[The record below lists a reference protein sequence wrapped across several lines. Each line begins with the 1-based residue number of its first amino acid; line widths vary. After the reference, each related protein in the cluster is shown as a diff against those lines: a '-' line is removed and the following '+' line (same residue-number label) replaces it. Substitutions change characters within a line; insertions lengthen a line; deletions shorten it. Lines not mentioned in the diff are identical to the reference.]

1 MAVSGQMNM
10 VNPREKKTPRSNT
23 ASFGRHSLS
32 FYLRSAGTYLIM
44 IALGLFFFVPIL
56 WMVSVSLKSM
66 NETFAIPPTLLPQA
80 WQWSNYLKA
89 MTVVPFAR
97 YFMNSLLI
105 CTGTVVGTVLS
116 CSLVAY
122 ALSRIRWWGRTII
135 FVLVLA
141 SMMLPGQVTMIPV
154 FVFFRKL
161 GWVGTFAPLIVPTFF
176 GNAFYI
182 FMMRQFFLT
191 IPEELLDAARIDGAS
206 YFVIY
211 WRIMLPL
218 SVPVISTVALFSFLS
233 SWNDFL
239 GPLIYLT
246 KDSMW
251 TIAIGLRG
259 FQSQHGWEWE
269 LLMAAAVIFTL
280 PCILLYFFA
289 QRSFMRGIVTT
300 GFK

>member
-1 MAVSGQMNM
+1 MAVSSQLNT
-10 VNPREKKTPRSNT
+10 VKPRVKKGNRNIA
-23 ASFGRHSLS
+23 ASLAEHSFS
-32 FYLRSAGTYLIM
+32 FYLRAAGTYLIL
-44 IALGLFFFVPIL
+44 ILLGLFFFVPIL

-66 NETFAIPPTLLPQA
+66 NETFAVPPSLLPQV
-80 WQWSNYLKA
+80 WQWSNYVKA
-89 MTVVPFAR
+89 MTAVPFAR
-97 YFMNSLLI
+97 YLMNSLLI

-116 CSLVAY
+116 CSMVAY
-122 ALSRIRWWGRTII
+122 ALSRIRWWGQTAV
-135 FVLVLA
+135 FVVVLA
-141 SMMLPGQVTMIPV
+141 SMMLPGQVTMIPI

-161 GWVGTFAPLIVPTFF
+161 GWVGTFAPLIVPSFF
-176 GNAFYI
+176 GSAFYI

-211 WRIMLPL
+211 WKIMLPL
-218 SVPVISTVALFSFLS
+218 SVPVVTTVALFSFLAA
-233 SWNDFL
+233 WNDFL

-246 KDSMW
+246 KDTMW

-269 LLMAAAVIFTL
+269 LLMAASVIFTL

-289 QRSFMRGIVTT
+289 QRSFMRGIVAS

>member
-1 MAVSGQMNM
+1 MAVSSHLNT
-10 VNPREKKTPRSNT
+10 VNPQEKKSPQNLT
-23 ASFGRHSLS
+23 AHFRRHALP
-32 FYLRSAGTYLIM
+32 FYLRAAGTYLIM
-44 IALGLFFFVPIL
+44 IVLGLFFFVPII
-56 WMVSVSLKSM
+56 WMVSVSLKSI
-66 NETFAIPPTLLPQA
+66 NETFAIPPSLLPQV
-80 WQWSNYLKA
+80 WQWNNYLKA

-97 YFMNSLLI
+97 YLMNSLLI
-105 CTGTVVGTVLS
+105 CTGTVIGTVLS

-122 ALSRIRWWGRTII
+122 SLSRIRWWGQTAV
-135 FVLVLA
+135 FVIVLA
-141 SMMLPGQVTMIPV
+141 SMMLPGQVTMIPI
-154 FVFFRKL
+154 FVFFRRIH
-161 GWVGTFAPLIVPTFF
+161 WVGTFAPLIVPSFF
-176 GNAFYI
+176 GSAFYI
-182 FMMRQFFLT
+182 FLMRQFFLT

-211 WRIMLPL
+211 WKIMLPL
-218 SVPVISTVALFSFLS
+218 SVPVITTVALFSFLS

-246 KDSMW
+246 KDTMW

-269 LLMAAAVIFTL
+269 LLMAASVIFTL

-289 QRSFMRGIVTT
+289 QRSFMRGIVAT